1 MKLEHRNLAELATL
15 PERSRDFHKGN
26 AGRILVIAGSAGMTG
41 AGAMASRACLRAG
54 AGVVLWAIPK
64 SLNLVAE
71 MLEVEI
77 ISLPIPETPTGSP
90 AMDAREILVEAAREA
105 DCVVLGPGL
114 PVAGDTGELMR
125 LLIPEIY
132 PPLLLDGGAL
142 SAIGTE
148 LMIIRKRTSPTI
160 ITPHPGEMARITGKT
175 IEDIQGKRKDF
186 AVKYAKLTGAVV
198 VLKGEGTI
206 VTNGTDVY
214 INETGNPGMAT
225 AGSGDVLCGVVAAL
239 VGQGLSPF
247 DAAKLGTY
255 LHGVA
260 GDLALEAKGI
270 HGIISSDMI
279 ELLPNAFRLYVEVRR
294 AAAAPG
300 GNAGT

>member
-1 MKLEHRNLAELATL
+1 MKLEHPNLAELAVL
-15 PERSRDFHKGN
+15 PERSQEFHKGD

-41 AGAMASRACLRAG
+41 AGAMASRSCLRSG

-77 ISLPIPETPTGSP
+77 VSLPVPETPSAAP
-90 AMDAREILVEAAREA
+90 SMDAREMLVEAAREA

-125 LLIPEIY
+125 LLTPEIY
-132 PPLLLDGGAL
+132 PTLILDGGAL

-148 LMIIRKRTSPTI
+148 MMIIRKRTSPTI

-175 IEDIQGKRKDF
+175 IEDIQNRRRDF
-186 AVKYAKLTGAVV
+186 AVKYAKHTGAVV
-198 VLKGEGTI
+198 ILKGHNTV

-214 INETGNPGMAT
+214 LNATGNPGMAT
-225 AGSGDVLCGVVAAL
+225 AGSGDVLCGIVAAL

-247 DAAKLGTY
+247 AAAKLGVY
-255 LHGVA
+255 LHGLA
-260 GDLALEAKGI
+260 GDLALEEKGL

-279 ELLPNAFRLYVEVRR
+279 ELLPAAFRLYTATRR
-294 AAAAPG
+294 AASEGGPG
-300 GNAGT
+300 A